1 MTYKEFG
8 EEIKGMELRYR
19 VFGGV
24 IEVLLKT
31 NDTLVAIV
39 SIKYQY
45 EGSTFFVSTLNET
58 KRNKLAHVCW
68 ELIKTSLDER
78 GIVTLD

>member
-19 VFGGV
+19 VFGDV

-68 ELIKTSLDER
+68 KLIKTSLDER
-78 GIVTLD
+78 GDIQ